1 MVFDRSACQFAQ
13 EEQPEGEGILP
24 PKEKSRR
31 NMPALS
37 GQNSEDKTA
46 SLPLVRGPANQSQ
59 DLDSRAR
66 DASSISVG
74 LGGLLKAATSAL
86 IVL

>member
-31 NMPALS
+31 NVPDLS

-46 SLPLVRGPANQSQ
+46 SLPLVRGPANQSR

>member
-1 MVFDRSACQFAQ
+1 
-13 EEQPEGEGILP
+13 
-24 PKEKSRR
+24 
-31 NMPALS
+31 MPDLS
-37 GQNSEDKTA
+37 GQISEVKAA
-46 SLPLVRGPANQSQ
+46 SSPLVQGPVNQSR